1 MGAIRMLYI
10 VGLLFVGNIAF
21 AAVVLDVKNTTVE
34 YSQTDIDIRCLVN
47 ETSLST
53 SRFFTIQLKKSS
65 NNVVSFAKD
74 DGISWQDFT
83 MQNRSGVSVNASMSS
98 TTSAY
103 LYLAITKDGVKYP
116 DDMGSYQCDYSYFK
130 PTSGL
135 VMISSEIVFVNITGF
150 EEMTTADSP
159 TTWTTEPTMPPMPIN
174 TTTEPT
180 SSAEVTTPNSGASL
194 LGNCLHQLLPLVSGC
209 VFLAIFLPAVQ

>member
-150 EEMTTADSP
+150 EEMTTA
-159 TTWTTEPTMPPMPIN
+159 
-174 TTTEPT
+174 EPT
-180 SSAEVTTPNSGASL
+180 SSAEGASL

>member
-150 EEMTTADSP
+150 EEMTTA
-159 TTWTTEPTMPPMPIN
+159 
-174 TTTEPT
+174 EPT
-180 SSAEVTTPNSGASL
+180 SSAEGKNHEPVCLVTVFINFYHWYQDVYFLRSSCQQFNDG
-194 LGNCLHQLLPLVSGC
+194 GC
-209 VFLAIFLPAVQ
+209 VRKTRFVNAFDAYKRR

>member
-150 EEMTTADSP
+150 EEMTTA
-159 TTWTTEPTMPPMPIN
+159 
-174 TTTEPT
+174 
-180 SSAEVTTPNSGASL
+180 GASL